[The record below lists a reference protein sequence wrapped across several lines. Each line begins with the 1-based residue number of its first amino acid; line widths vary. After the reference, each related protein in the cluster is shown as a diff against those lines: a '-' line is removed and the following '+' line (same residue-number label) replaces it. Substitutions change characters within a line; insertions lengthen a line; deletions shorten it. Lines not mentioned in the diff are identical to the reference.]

1 MSLLPIFLLI
11 LLTACAHL
19 EGTDREP
26 ASYQD
31 IVLFGD
37 PDLYRS
43 SVKSFPPEYFK
54 KITRHY
60 FYLELRDEKGMHI
73 DRDVHEFEVRAA
85 MKNRLI
91 KVERVLRGKYY
102 VIVDT
107 DKNHPNSLLDF
118 YVAGL
123 KLKDSF
129 RLGTMPPHPSNTK
142 MRKLKATNSRAKFEL
157 ILRDEMARPVE
168 TSEAPEIIVNSDS
181 EIVKVEPKGNG
192 IWHVT
197 LRYPYGN
204 QLFYISV
211 RSQGIEFKNLFRFQH
226 TEKQ

>member
-1 MSLLPIFLLI
+1 MNLISLIALMFF
-11 LLTACAHL
+11 TACAHL
-19 EGTDREP
+19 EGPDREP

-31 IVLFGD
+31 IVLYGD

-43 SVKSFPPEYFK
+43 SVKMFPPEYFK

-73 DRDVHEFEVRAA
+73 DRDFHEFEVRARK
-85 MKNRLI
+85 KNRPI

-102 VIVDT
+102 IIVDS
-107 DKNHPNSLLDF
+107 DKNHSTDLLDF
-118 YVAGL
+118 YVAGI
-123 KLKDSF
+123 KLKESF
-129 RLGTMPPHPSNTK
+129 RLGMNPAHPTFTK
-142 MRKLKATNSRAKFEL
+142 IRQLKATNSRGKFEL
-157 ILRDEMARPVE
+157 VLKDEMGRVVE
-168 TSEAPEIIVNSDS
+168 TPEAPEIIVNGDS

-192 IWHVT
+192 IWHIT
-197 LRYPYGN
+197 LRYPSGN

-211 RSQGIEFKNLFRFQH
+211 RSQGIEFKNLFRFQY

>member
-1 MSLLPIFLLI
+1 MSVLPILLLVLLI
-11 LLTACAHL
+11 ACAQL

-43 SVKSFPPEYFK
+43 SVKNFPPEYFR

-73 DRDVHEFEVRAA
+73 DRDSHEFEVRVG
-85 MKNRLI
+85 MKNRPI

-102 VIVDT
+102 VILDT
-107 DKNHPNSLLDF
+107 EKNHPNSLLDF
-118 YVAGL
+118 YVAGI
-123 KLKDSF
+123 KLKESF
-129 RLGTMPPHPSNTK
+129 RLGMLPAHPSNTK
-142 MRKLKATNSRAKFEL
+142 MRQLSASNSRAKFEL
-157 ILRDEMARPVE
+157 VLRDEMNRPVQ
-168 TSEAPEIIVNSDS
+168 TPEAPEVIVSGDS
-181 EIVKVEPKGNG
+181 EIEKVEPKGNG

-211 RSQGIEFKNLFRFQH
+211 RSQGIEFKNLFRFQY
-226 TEKQ
+226 TEK